1 MPPGFQGWH
10 RPMRRIA
17 SQPPR
22 TSPCTARAS
31 WAYAEQDGWNRQCAP
46 RSGDTKRRYTPM
58 NLINPAGT
66 TSLTLIPTHRW
77 IWPAA
82 EHPAL
87 APRAPR
93 AIAGSSPG
101 GRRARRTPPPPP
113 SSAPQRRSQPAQS
126 SAGAPATLRG
136 SGASSGS
143 VRRPCP
149 RHAKRPG
156 QAEPAPVL
164 LAAPK
169 GPHLHPHTRA
179 PPNLRLPGYGPRA
192 AHAGIPGG
200 PSACPGT
207 HAAVARL
214 GLRRETCPPFVPATR
229 DHCPAR
235 PCPHPDPESVGL
247 LAVACVWLKSS
258 LHGSPRDSPAGTG
271 RSHRSTSQCPDCLP
285 TRLPTLTP
293 SSRSVGPPRA
303 DLRALVGRR
312 VPCI

>member
-1 MPPGFQGWH
+1 
-10 RPMRRIA
+10 MRRIA

-101 GRRARRTPPPPP
+101 GRRARRTPRPPP

-126 SAGAPATLRG
+126 SAGTPGRNA
-136 SGASSGS
+136 
-143 VRRPCP
+143 
-149 RHAKRPG
+149 RHATRIWRFARFRSTAVPTARATTRPN
-156 QAEPAPVL
+156 
-164 LAAPK
+164 
-169 GPHLHPHTRA
+169 R
-179 PPNLRLPGYGPRA
+179 
-192 AHAGIPGG
+192 
-200 PSACPGT
+200 ACPS
-207 HAAVARL
+207 
-214 GLRRETCPPFVPATR
+214 PS
-229 DHCPAR
+229 
-235 PCPHPDPESVGL
+235 PCPHGAPPSRSHTCTTNPPAPRLRPSRSTRRKSRG
-247 LAVACVWLKSS
+247 AVSRSRDSRRCR
-258 LHGSPRDSPAGTG
+258 SPRPTPRDVPALCAGDA
-271 RSHRSTSQCPDCLP
+271 RSLP
-285 TRLPTLTP
+285 
-293 SSRSVGPPRA
+293 GPPVSASGSGIRGSSCGGVCLA
-303 DLRALVGRR
+303 EKFASRITSRFSRR
-312 VPCI
+312 DRPKPQVNVSASRLAFRPGYLL